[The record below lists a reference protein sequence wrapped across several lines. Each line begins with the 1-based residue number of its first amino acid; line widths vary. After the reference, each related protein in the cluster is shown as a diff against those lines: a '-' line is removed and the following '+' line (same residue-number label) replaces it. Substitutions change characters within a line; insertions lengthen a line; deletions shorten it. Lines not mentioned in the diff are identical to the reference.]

1 VIAVD
6 WSNGTLANVPT
17 DLMREPLTAQVH
29 RALISY
35 IDEARLAAG
44 DALPSTAALS
54 ERFGVS
60 RPVIREAL
68 SALAALGLI
77 ELSNGRTAV
86 VRQLDSRLV
95 ALFLSRAIRTSAEPL
110 MTLMELRAPLEIEAA
125 QLAATRSTDS
135 QREGLVSLEKAM
147 RATVGDA
154 KLYVELDLELHRR
167 IAESSGNPALLG
179 VTDAVRSHV
188 FDAMTRLRAHRES
201 VGLVGS
207 EHAEHARIV
216 EAIVAGEPEAAA
228 AAMRLHMDTTALLV
242 HAIESEFTS
251 DQSRPVI

>member
-1 VIAVD
+1 MP
-6 WSNGTLANVPT
+6 TLAIVPT
-17 DLMREPLTAQVH
+17 DLIREPLTAQVH
-29 RALISY
+29 RALIAY
-35 IDEARLAAG
+35 IDETRLAPG

-54 ERFGVS
+54 ELFGVS

-110 MTLMELRAPLEIEAA
+110 TTLMELRAPLEIEAA
-125 QLAATRSTDS
+125 QLAATRSTAP
-135 QREGLVSLEKAM
+135 QRDILVSLEKAM
-147 RATVGDA
+147 EDAVGDA
-154 KLYVELDLELHRR
+154 RLYVELDMELHRQ

-188 FDAMTRLRAHRES
+188 FEAMTRLRAHRES
-201 VGLVGS
+201 MGLVGS

-216 EAIVAGEPEAAA
+216 EAIAAGDSEKASE
-228 AAMRLHMDTTALLV
+228 AMRSHMETTALLV
-242 HAIESEFTS
+242 QAVEAETG
-251 DQSRPVI
+251 PKTT